1 MRNAIEKEIL
11 KQASKI
17 RGAHLPISQKNK
29 GKVHVLKIQSIYR
42 LINEKNEG
50 FLFKAKNYKKKPK
63 FLYFLAIK
71 LASQSSDLLASI
83 AKPYAKKNQ
92 YKLIQYAIQPKSL
105 RVPLLALQEIESAE
119 DCPQMIEDLNNFKKD
134 FRNKLDHL
142 QKFLENK

>member
-17 RGAHLPISQKNK
+17 RGAHLPISQKIK

-42 LINEKNEG
+42 LLDEKNEY
-50 FLFKAKNYKKKPK
+50 FLFKAKNYIKKPK
-63 FLYFLAIK
+63 NLYFLAIK
-71 LASQSSDLLASI
+71 LASQSSDLLVSL

-92 YKLIQYAIQPKSL
+92 YELIQYAIHPKSL
-105 RVPLLALQEIESAE
+105 RVSLLALQEIRNAE
-119 DCPQMIEDLNNFKKD
+119 DYPQMMEDLNKFKTD

-142 QKFLENK
+142 QKSLENK